1 MAFFLYPHSRT
12 ATQTTQTAQSMSV
25 GPDRAEVAPPSRFA
39 VQPPAMWR
47 WFGQVWRW
55 VWDLE
60 EPAPKPA
67 PIGEIRKIRAAF
79 HAALMD
85 MQSAKAYQVR
95 YQIEAS
101 RSLRELWHLRADVF
115 EIVAENRGEG
125 EAKSRVAALN
135 HHFPEGPARSP
146 RESNRSAKVT
156 TW

>member
-12 ATQTTQTAQSMSV
+12 ATQTTQTAQPVSI
-25 GPDRAEVAPPSRFA
+25 GPGRGEV
-39 VQPPAMWR
+39 VPPARWATPSSAPIRWASSLWR
-47 WFGQVWRW
+47 WL
-55 VWDLE
+55 WDLE
-60 EPAPKPA
+60 APPPKPA
-67 PIGEIRKIRAAF
+67 PLSEIRQIRAAF

-125 EAKSRVAALN
+125 EAKTRVAALN
-135 HHFPEGPARSP
+135 RHFPEGPARSA
-146 RESNRSAKVT
+146 RDTTRSGKVT

>member
-12 ATQTTQTAQSMSV
+12 ATQTTQTAQSLSP
-25 GPDRAEVAPPSRFA
+25 GPTRVEVTPPSRFA
-39 VQPPAMWR
+39 AQAPAPLRWVRQAWR
-47 WFGQVWRW
+47 WL
-55 VWDLE
+55 WDQE
-60 EPAPKPA
+60 APAPKLA
-67 PIGEIRKIRAAF
+67 PIGEIRKIRAEF

-85 MQSAKAYQVR
+85 MQSAEAFQVR

-125 EAKSRVAALN
+125 EAKARVAALN

>member
-1 MAFFLYPHSRT
+1 MAFILYPHSRT
-12 ATQTTQTAQSMSV
+12 ATQTTQTAQPMSGGLGRV
-25 GPDRAEVAPPSRFA
+25 EVTPPSRFA
-39 VQPPAMWR
+39 AQPPSLMRWADQFWR
-47 WFGQVWRW
+47 WLR
-55 VWDLE
+55 DLE
-60 EPAPKPA
+60 EAPPKLT
-67 PIGEIRKIRAAF
+67 PIGEIRQIRAAF

-125 EAKSRVAALN
+125 EAKIRVAGLN
-135 HHFPEGPARSP
+135 RHFPEGPVRHGREAGRSG
-146 RESNRSAKVT
+146 KVT

>member
-12 ATQTTQTAQSMSV
+12 ATQTTQTAQSLSP
-25 GPDRAEVAPPSRFA
+25 GPARAVVTPPSRFA
-39 VQPPAMWR
+39 AQAPSPLRWVSQAWR
-47 WFGQVWRW
+47 WL
-55 VWDLE
+55 WDQE
-60 EPAPKPA
+60 EPAPKLA
-67 PIGEIRKIRAAF
+67 PIGEIRKIRAEF

-125 EAKSRVAALN
+125 EAKARVAALN

>member
-1 MAFFLYPHSRT
+1 MRWVRQA
-12 ATQTTQTAQSMSV
+12 
-25 GPDRAEVAPPSRFA
+25 
-39 VQPPAMWR
+39 WR
-47 WFGQVWRW
+47 WL
-55 VWDLE
+55 WDQE
-60 EPAPKPA
+60 APAPKLA
-67 PIGEIRKIRAAF
+67 PIGEIRKIRAEF

-85 MQSAKAYQVR
+85 MQSAKAFQVR

-125 EAKSRVAALN
+125 EAKARVAALN

>member
-12 ATQTTQTAQSMSV
+12 ATQTTQTAQSMSM
-25 GPDRAEVAPPSRFA
+25 GAAGRAEVLPPSRFA
-39 VQPPAMWR
+39 SQAPVLLRWVSQCWR
-47 WFGQVWRW
+47 WL
-55 VWDLE
+55 WDLDA
-60 EPAPKPA
+60 PAPKPA
-67 PIGEIRKIRAAF
+67 PISEIRQIRAAF

-125 EAKSRVAALN
+125 EAKRRVAVLN
-135 HHFPEGPARSP
+135 RHFPDGPARSP
-146 RESNRSAKVT
+146 RETRSAKVT